1 MTDQVAK
8 EDGANSESIEINLR
22 ELEESDA
29 IDNSPSKEY
38 FDEPGAKRGFYVV
51 AIGSSAGGLE
61 ALSQLLSGIER
72 NSKLAIVILQ
82 HLSPSYKSMMA
93 EILSR
98 ETALPVVE
106 ATSGDQI
113 AAGRILIIPPNN
125 NATILNGKVILTQGS
140 NQTSPKPSINSFFV
154 ALADEYSDR
163 AIGIVL
169 SGTGNDGTAGLRAIS
184 DAGGQCIV
192 QLPESAKFTGMP
204 LSAIESGVT
213 MKILD
218 PQEIAQLLMALPD
231 MIHSL
236 DDIDDKGREAALE
249 AILAEL
255 HEKFGV
261 DFRGYKR
268 GTLFRRIEHRMGL
281 AKVDNLVDYA
291 TRVVE
296 NDEEKGELFQD
307 ILISV
312 TSFFRDSDAFNSL
325 SVAIERIIEQKS
337 TGSEI
342 RVWIPGCASGE
353 EAYTIAMLFSEK
365 LGARLSDI
373 RLQLFATDIDERA
386 LSIARS
392 GVYPAAALENLD
404 PNLILKYFN
413 FNGRNYEISKNLRD
427 SIIFAKQNLAV
438 DPPFLRLDLIS
449 CRNVLIYLDQNLQ
462 SAALSSFHFALNPA
476 GILFLG
482 RSESVSAQEHLFR
495 PLDRK
500 NRIFNKVALG
510 LAPHTSTDTLQRHL
524 LTKSSR
530 RDKRSSETKRL
541 ELVLNNYLDNR
552 KSAVL
557 LVDSNG
563 ILLQSAGDIGRFT
576 QVRTGVNTSNAFDL
590 LRLELQGDFQTL
602 LSRSTRKREESIGRR
617 RMIDGEAFRLSVT
630 PLAEADTTNFL
641 VSIEF
646 DASSRGNEERVTPEI
661 SNMVVE
667 DELAVTRENLQAM
680 IEELATSNEEMQALN
695 EEAQAANEEMQAA
708 NEELEAANE
717 ELQATNEELIS
728 LNTELS
734 LRTAQLTG
742 VTNDYENLYN
752 ALDFPLLVLDN
763 SMALKRFNFA
773 AARLFNLRTIMVG
786 TKLDLLRL
794 PKKMLKL
801 HSLINEARELGDSVS
816 DLIVEESITWQANAT
831 PYLDEYGLF
840 AGTILTLIDT
850 SELVTAQLKRR
861 SAELMVESLME
872 NTTIMFVIK
881 DVQGRYLYANRRFQQ
896 FFNNVSII
904 EQSTNDFDVFP
915 SSMASQIM
923 ESDLITIRTRSARST
938 EYEFRTDDNESI
950 FISATHLPLFEE
962 DGTVN
967 AVCVQLLDESAKRQA
982 EEELRLAAKV
992 FENAGEA
999 IAVLSADGDVVTV
1012 NSAYLEVTR
1021 ERLSDIVGK
1030 KFFVFDTASSS
1041 PTKRNEAESISNALR
1056 EFGRW
1061 SGEEKVI
1068 ATDGSKTPV
1077 WLSLSVVED
1086 SKGRVEHILAI
1097 FSDISSNVLA
1107 REKAEFL
1114 STHDELT
1121 SLPNRLLFKEYLNR
1135 ALARKRRNGGNLAL
1149 LFVDLDNFK
1158 FINDSQGHDAGDE
1171 LLREVSNR
1179 IKDSVRE
1186 ADLVTRFG
1194 GDEFTIIV
1202 EDAENEDL
1210 DQLSDRILSLLT
1222 EKYIIGGLEQYVS
1235 ASIGVAIF
1243 PHDGEDSNTLL
1254 KSADA
1259 AMYQAKK
1266 LGRNQVQFFHPQLK
1280 AEADDRSR
1288 IEHSIRR
1295 SLRANEFSVY
1305 YQPQIDIAS
1314 GVIKGAE
1321 ALLRHL
1327 PENTLPIDT
1336 GRLITV
1342 AETTGQIEAIT
1353 NYVVSQVLD
1362 DLAEWK
1368 RLNISVPPIAINIS
1382 VKNLYQKDFA
1392 DWVISELDRRELGR
1406 NSIKLE
1412 ITESALASDSE
1423 VALNN
1428 INALRESDIT
1438 LSIDDF
1444 GTGFSSL
1451 AYLRTIPATEIKI
1464 DRSFISD
1471 AGQEGTGEAITR
1483 AIIEISRALNFE
1495 IIAEGIEEREQANWL
1510 VENGCATGQGYL
1522 FHRPMKAIDFEDLIA
1537 KGDKA

>member
-8 EDGANSESIEINLR
+8 EDGSGFDGIAIDLR
-22 ELEESDA
+22 EQIADNHNPESAVDPFG
-29 IDNSPSKEY
+29 DSSPV
-38 FDEPGAKRGFYVV
+38 PRGYYVV

-61 ALSQLLSGIER
+61 ALSQLLTGLEMT
-72 NSKLAIVILQ
+72 SKMAIVILQ
-82 HLSPSYKSMMA
+82 HLSPSYRSMMA

-98 ETALPVVE
+98 ETAIPVEE
-106 ATSGDQI
+106 AKSGDQI
-113 AAGRILIIPPNN
+113 AAGKILIIPPNN
-125 NATILNGKVILTQGS
+125 NASILNGRIALTQAS
-140 NQTSPKPSINSFFV
+140 NQTSPKPSVNSFFV

-163 AIGIVL
+163 AIGVVL
-169 SGTGNDGTAGLRAIS
+169 SGTGNDGAAGLRAIS
-184 DAGGQCIV
+184 DSGGQCIV
-192 QLPESAKFTGMP
+192 QRPESAKFTGMP
-204 LSAIESGVT
+204 LSAIESGVP

-218 PQEIAQLLMALPD
+218 PQEIAQLLMALPER
-231 MIHSL
+231 IYSL
-236 DDIDDKGREAALE
+236 DEFEDKGRETALE
-249 AILAEL
+249 TVLAEL

-281 AKVDNLVDYA
+281 TKITNLTGYA
-291 TRVVE
+291 ERIVE
-296 NDEEKGELFQD
+296 SDDEKGELFQD

-312 TSFFRDSDAFNSL
+312 TSFFRDAEAFNAL

-337 TGSEI
+337 PGGEVRI
-342 RVWIPGCASGE
+342 WVPGCASGE
-353 EAYTIAMLFSEK
+353 EAYTISMLFTEK
-365 LGARLSDI
+365 LGSRLSDI
-373 RLQLFATDIDERA
+373 RLQIFATDIDERA

-392 GVYPAAALENLD
+392 GTYPAAALENLD
-404 PNLILKYFN
+404 PTLILKYFN

-438 DPPFLRLDLIS
+438 DPPFLRLDLVS

-462 SAALSSFHFALNPA
+462 SAALSAFHFALNPA

-510 LAPHTSTDTLQRHL
+510 IAPHTSTDLLQRHL
-524 LTKSSR
+524 LTKSTQ
-530 RDKRSSETKRL
+530 RDKRNIETKRL
-541 ELVLNNYLDNR
+541 ELLLNNYLDSR
-552 KSAVL
+552 KSAIL

-563 ILLQSAGDIGRFT
+563 LLLHSAGDIGHFT
-576 QVRTGVNTSNAFDL
+576 QVRTGMNTSNAFDI
-590 LRLELQGDFQTL
+590 LRYELQADFQTL
-602 LSRSTRKREESIGRR
+602 LSRSIRKREESIGRR
-617 RMIDGEAFRLSVT
+617 RSIDGESFRLSVT
-630 PLAEADTTNFL
+630 PLAESDTTNYL
-641 VSIEF
+641 VTIEF
-646 DASSRGNEERVTPEI
+646 DSVIKTQEGRAIPEI

-786 TKLDLLRL
+786 TKIDLLRL

-816 DLIVEESITWQANAT
+816 DLIVEENITWQANAT

-881 DVQGRYLYANRRFQQ
+881 DIQGRYLYANRRFQQ
-896 FFNNVSII
+896 FFHRVEAV
-904 EQSTNDFDVFP
+904 EQTISDFDIFP
-915 SSMASQIM
+915 NAMATQVM
-923 ESDLITIRTRSARST
+923 ENDLIAIRTRNARNA
-938 EYEFRTDDNESI
+938 EYEFNTEDAQSI
-950 FISATHLPLFEE
+950 FLTATHLPLFEE
-962 DGTVN
+962 DGSVN
-967 AVCVQLLDESAKRQA
+967 AVCVQLLDESAKRLA

-999 IAVLSADGDVVTV
+999 IAVLSSTGEVITV

-1021 ERLSDIVGK
+1021 QALYDVVGE
-1030 KFFVFDTASSS
+1030 KFFVFDIKTTS
-1041 PTKRNEAESISNALR
+1041 KRNEAEAISNALR

-1061 SGEEKVI
+1061 SGEEKVL
-1068 ATDGSKTPV
+1068 AADGTKTPV

-1086 SKGRVEHILAI
+1086 SKGKLEHILAI

-1135 ALARKRRNGGNLAL
+1135 ALARKRRDGGNLAL

-1202 EDAENEDL
+1202 EDAENENL
-1210 DQLSDRILSLLT
+1210 DHLSNRILSLLT
-1222 EKYIIGGLEQYVS
+1222 EKYVISGAEQYVS

-1243 PHDGEDSNTLL
+1243 PNDGEDSNTLL

-1295 SLRANEFSVY
+1295 SLASNEFKVF
-1305 YQPQIDIAS
+1305 YQPQVAISS
-1314 GVIKGAE
+1314 GAIRGAE
-1321 ALLRHL
+1321 ALLRHIPESSL
-1327 PENTLPIDT
+1327 PVDT
-1336 GRLITV
+1336 GRLIAI

-1353 NYVVSQVLD
+1353 NFVVRQVLD

-1368 RLNISVPPIAINIS
+1368 RLRISVPPIAVNIS

-1392 DWVISELDRRELGR
+1392 DWVISEIEDRGLGR
-1406 NSIKLE
+1406 DSIKLE

-1423 VALNN
+1423 VALAN
-1428 INALRESDIT
+1428 INQLRARGIA

-1471 AGQEGTGEAITR
+1471 VGQEGTGEAITR

-1495 IIAEGIEEREQANWL
+1495 MIAEGIEEKEQANWL
-1510 VENGCATGQGYL
+1510 VQNGCEVGQGYL
-1522 FHRPMKAIDFEDLIA
+1522 FHRPMRAIDFEDLIA
-1537 KGDKA
+1537 KTTN

>member
-1 MTDQVAK
+1 MTDQVAN
-8 EDGANSESIEINLR
+8 EDGSSIDNIAIDLR
-22 ELEESDA
+22 ELTIGKSEEHSSAD
-29 IDNSPSKEY
+29 SPV
-38 FDEPGAKRGFYVV
+38 EPESLSRGHYVV

-61 ALSQLLSGIER
+61 ALSQLLSGLEMT
-72 NSKLAIVILQ
+72 SKLAIVILQ

-98 ETALPVVE
+98 ETALPVEE

-113 AAGRILIIPPNN
+113 AAGKILIIPPNN
-125 NATILNGKVILTQGS
+125 NASILNGRIALTQGS

-192 QLPESAKFTGMP
+192 QKPESAKFTGMP
-204 LSAIESGVT
+204 LSAIESGIS
-213 MKILD
+213 MKVLD
-218 PQEIAQLLMALPD
+218 PKEIAALLKSLPER
-231 MIHSL
+231 INSL
-236 DDIDDKGREAALE
+236 DESEDKGREAALE
-249 AILAEL
+249 IILAEL
-255 HEKFGV
+255 HQKYGV

-281 AKVDNLVDYA
+281 TKISNLAEYA
-291 TRVVE
+291 ARIVE
-296 NDEEKGELFQD
+296 SDDEKGELFQD

-312 TSFFRDSDAFNSL
+312 TSFFRDAEAFNAL
-325 SVAIERIIEQKS
+325 SVAIERIIEQKA
-337 TGSEI
+337 TGGEI
-342 RVWIPGCASGE
+342 RIWVPGCASGE
-353 EAYTIAMLFSEK
+353 EAYTIAMLFTER

-373 RLQLFATDIDERA
+373 RLQIFATDIDERA

-392 GVYPAAALENLD
+392 GTYPAAALENLD
-404 PNLILKYFN
+404 PNLVLKYFN
-413 FNGRNYEISKNLRD
+413 YNGRNYEISKNLRD

-510 LAPHTSTDTLQRHL
+510 LSPHTSTDILQRHL
-524 LTKSSR
+524 LTKATQ
-530 RDKRSSETKRL
+530 RDKRNTETKRL
-541 ELVLNNYLDNR
+541 ELLLNNYLDAR
-552 KSAVL
+552 KSAIL

-563 ILLQSAGDIGRFT
+563 LLLHSAGNVAHFT
-576 QVRTGVNTSNAFDL
+576 QVRTGMNTSNAYDV
-590 LRLELQGDFQTL
+590 LRQELQGDFQTL
-602 LSRSTRKREESIGRR
+602 LSRSTRKREESVGRR
-617 RMIDGEAFRLSVT
+617 RLIDGESFRLSVT
-630 PLAEADTTNFL
+630 PVVESDTTNYL
-641 VSIEF
+641 VNIEF
-646 DASSRGNEERVTPEI
+646 DSLIKSHEERGLPEI

-801 HSLINEARELGDSVS
+801 HSLINQARELGDSVS
-816 DLIVEESITWQANAT
+816 ELILEENVTWQANAT

-881 DVQGRYLYANRRFQQ
+881 DVQGKYLYANRRFQQ
-896 FFNNVSII
+896 FFRRENIVERATS
-904 EQSTNDFDVFP
+904 DFDIFP
-915 SSMASQIM
+915 SDMATQVM
-923 ESDLITIRTRSARST
+923 ESDLITIRTRDARNS
-938 EYEFRTDDNESI
+938 EYEYETDDGRNI
-950 FISATHLPLFEE
+950 FLSATHLPLFEE

-967 AVCVQLLDESAKRQA
+967 AVCVQLLDQSAKRLA

-999 IAVLSADGDVVTV
+999 IAVLTADGEVVTV

-1021 ERLSDIVGK
+1021 QKLIDVVGK
-1030 KFFVFDTASSS
+1030 KFFVFDTASA
-1041 PTKRNEAESISNALR
+1041 PRRNEAETITNALT

-1061 SGEEKVI
+1061 SGEEKVL
-1068 ATDGSKTPV
+1068 ASDGTKTPV

-1149 LFVDLDNFK
+1149 IFVDLDNFK

-1186 ADLVTRFG
+1186 ADLVTRLG

-1202 EDAENEDL
+1202 EDAENENLDL
-1210 DQLSDRILSLLT
+1210 LSSRILSLLT
-1222 EKYIIGGLEQYVS
+1222 QKYLINGVEQYVS

-1243 PHDGEDSNTLL
+1243 PDDGEDSNTLL
-1254 KSADA
+1254 KSADS

-1266 LGRNQVQFFHPQLK
+1266 LGRNQVQFFHPQLR

-1288 IEHSIRR
+1288 IENSIRR
-1295 SLRANEFSVY
+1295 SMASREFSVF
-1305 YQPQIDIAS
+1305 YQPQVDIS
-1314 GVIKGAE
+1314 NGLITGAE

-1327 PENTLPIDT
+1327 PENSLPLDT
-1336 GRLITV
+1336 GKLIAI
-1342 AETTGQIEAIT
+1342 AEATGQIEAIT
-1353 NYVVSQVLD
+1353 NFVIRKVLD
-1362 DLAEWK
+1362 DLTEWN
-1368 RLNISVPPIAINIS
+1368 RLKITVPPIAVNIS

-1392 DWVISELDRRELGR
+1392 AWVISEIQDRNLDRAA
-1406 NSIKLE
+1406 IKLE

-1423 VALNN
+1423 VTLAN
-1428 INALRESDIT
+1428 INALRSAGIV

-1464 DRSFISD
+1464 DRSFIVD
-1471 AGQEGTGEAITR
+1471 AGQSGTGEAITR
-1483 AIIEISRALNFE
+1483 AIIEICHALNFD
-1495 IIAEGIEEREQANWL
+1495 IVAEGIEEKEQAAWL
-1510 VENGCATGQGYL
+1510 AENGCLIGQGYL
-1522 FHRPMKAIDFEDLIA
+1522 FYRPLKAIDFEDLIA
-1537 KGDKA
+1537 KRKQ